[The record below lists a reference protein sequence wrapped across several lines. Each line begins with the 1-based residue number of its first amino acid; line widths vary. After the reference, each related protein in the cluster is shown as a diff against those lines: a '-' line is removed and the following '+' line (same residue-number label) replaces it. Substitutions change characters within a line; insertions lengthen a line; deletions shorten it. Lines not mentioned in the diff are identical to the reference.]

1 MDAFDWSRTR
11 RGAREI
17 PAMPIQHA
25 EKPPAASLTP
35 ITIAARIHLIRG
47 LRVMLDSDL
56 AELYGVQT
64 RVLNQAVS
72 RNIDRFPPDFA
83 FQLAPAEVTHLR
95 SQLVI
100 SSVHGGPRYAP
111 RAFTEQ
117 GVAML
122 SSVLRS
128 RWAIDVNVAIMRA
141 FVHLR
146 EMLTSHAELA
156 RRIDELEQKYDGN
169 FTAVF
174 DAIRQLT
181 APVPSEDRRTRIG
194 FTTDPGASRQSAG
207 TAKGQKDRR
216 MRRR

>member
-1 MDAFDWSRTR
+1 
-11 RGAREI
+11 
-17 PAMPIQHA
+17 MPIQHT

-35 ITIAARIHLIRG
+35 ITIATRIHLIRG

-56 AELYGVQT
+56 AELYSVQT
-64 RVLNQAVS
+64 KVLNQAVS
-72 RNIDRFPPDFA
+72 RNAARFPSDFA
-83 FQLAPAEVTHLR
+83 FQLTAAEVTHLR
-95 SQLVI
+95 SQLVT
-100 SSVHGGPRYAP
+100 SSMHGGPRYAP

-128 RWAIDVNVAIMRA
+128 RRAIDVNVAIMRA

-146 EMLTSHAELA
+146 EMRTSHAKLA

-181 APVPSEDRRTRIG
+181 APVPAEDRRTRIG
-194 FTTDPGASRQSAG
+194 FTVDPNASGQSAG

-216 MRRR
+216 VRRR